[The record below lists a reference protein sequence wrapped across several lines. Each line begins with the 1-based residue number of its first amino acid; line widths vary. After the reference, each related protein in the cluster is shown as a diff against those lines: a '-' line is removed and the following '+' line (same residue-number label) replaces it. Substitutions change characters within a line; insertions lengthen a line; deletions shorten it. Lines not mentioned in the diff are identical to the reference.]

1 MDDEAAE
8 EGPGGRA
15 GPVEEAGPPYLV
27 SLALQRG
34 PYPYEQ
40 RTTVIAALDADTEAE
55 SHPDGWLKAI
65 RRAHKEGGEVRVVR
79 IALDAARVAS
89 VFDGA
94 AGPRPGPANGSYRV
108 RLALCQEVPP
118 VVVAALDEEM
128 AESMGIYLAGQLPM
142 MPLFYRRQV
151 ARAFGEV
158 REILVTIPRAA
169 VDAAFQSPP
178 VAADVSCVLTSEDPR
193 F

>member
-1 MDDEAAE
+1 MDGEAVAE
-8 EGPGGRA
+8 GADGEA
-15 GPVEEAGPPYLV
+15 GPVEQVGPPYLV

-40 RTTVIAALDADTEAE
+40 RTIVIAALDADTEAE
-55 SHPDGWLKAI
+55 SHPNGWARAI
-65 RRAHKEGGEVRVVR
+65 RRALKEGGEVRVVR
-79 IALDAARVAS
+79 IALDAGRMAS
-89 VFDGA
+89 VFDCA

-118 VVVAALDEEM
+118 MVVAALDEEM
-128 AESMGIYLAGQLPM
+128 AESMGIDLAGQLPM

-151 ARAFGEV
+151 AKAFGEV
-158 REILVTIPRAA
+158 REILVTMPRGA
-169 VDAAFQSPP
+169 VDAAFDPLP
-178 VAADVSCVLTSEDPR
+178 VAADVSCVLTTEDPR